1 MKRELRVD
9 LGELAIALETDS
21 SELHQ
26 YLDLETGRIVPV
38 MDELSRELEKIYDE
52 IYDETGNRVVT
63 LEEYLQQWDD
73 PDWQKEMMTIP
84 LHAMWDMC
92 VQRLFP
98 CGCYRRALLS

>member
-1 MKRELRVD
+1 
-9 LGELAIALETDS
+9 
-21 SELHQ
+21 
-26 YLDLETGRIVPV
+26 

-63 LEEYLQQWDD
+63 LEEYLQQRDD
-73 PDWQKEMMTIP
+73 PDRQREMITVS
-84 LHAMWDMC
+84 LDAMWDMC